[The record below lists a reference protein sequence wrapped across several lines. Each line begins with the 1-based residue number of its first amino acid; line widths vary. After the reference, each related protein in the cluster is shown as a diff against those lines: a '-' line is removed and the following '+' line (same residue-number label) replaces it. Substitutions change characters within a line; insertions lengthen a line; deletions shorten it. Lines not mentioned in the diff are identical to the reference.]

1 MSSITLRSRYCQ
13 ATTALVAGLVLTLPL
28 LILSQDVIEYKQAYD
43 AYKAEDWAAAHK
55 AIDEAVKK
63 DPDSRKYLYL
73 KALILLSEKKDAEAI
88 RALEKCVS
96 LKPNDY
102 QSLFLLGR
110 LFLKRKDYQKSAERF
125 EQGLA
130 YRPGDY
136 QGSYGLATAYV
147 KLRNYAKAANILSKV
162 TGKALNRF
170 QFNYLYGV
178 VLRSSG
184 KYDEAIKYLEKARLS
199 KPEHVQTQL
208 SLADSYQ
215 RFGKHEKAAAI
226 VKPVLAKE
234 PGNVEA
240 LNTLGEA
247 QIGAGEYK
255 SALSTG
261 NKMTVIAA
269 NDYRGY
275 MLRAKAWQGLNQLEK
290 AIPDLKKVFE
300 LGNGGA
306 CNAANLLASIYYQR
320 KEFLEAE
327 GYYRRAYEWQKS
339 VTPLLMLGH
348 CYYREGKYDKSLETY
363 QKVLKMAPGNAEAQ
377 QGVKSSK
384 EQVNRRTK
392 QEKK

>member
-1 MSSITLRSRYCQ
+1 LSSITLRSRYCR
-13 ATTALVAGLVLTLPL
+13 AITALVAGLVLTLPL
-28 LILSQDVIEYKQAYD
+28 LILAQDVIEYKQAYD
-43 AYKAEDWAAAHK
+43 AYKAKDWAAAQK

-63 DPDSRKYLYL
+63 DPDNRKYLYL
-73 KALILLSEKKDAEAI
+73 KALILLSEKRDAEAI

-110 LFLKRKDYQKSAERF
+110 LFLDRKNYQKSADSF

-147 KLRNYAKAANILSKV
+147 KLHNYEKAANTLSKV

-178 VLRSSG
+178 VLRSLG
-184 KYDEAIKYLEKARLS
+184 KYEEAIKYLEKARLL

-215 RFGKHEKAAAI
+215 RFGKHEKAVAI

-247 QIGAGEYK
+247 QLGAGDYK
-255 SALSTG
+255 AALSTS
-261 NKMTVIAA
+261 NKMTVVAA

-275 MLRAKAWQGLNQLEK
+275 MLRAKAWQGLNQLDK
-290 AIPDLKKVFE
+290 AVRDLKKVFE
-300 LGNGGA
+300 LDNGGA

-348 CYYREGKYDKSLETY
+348 CYYREGKYDESLETY
-363 QKVLKMAPGNAEAQ
+363 QKVLKLAPSNVEAQ

-384 EQVNRRTK
+384 QQISRKPK